1 MQLDVEEDTFT
12 ELAVD
17 ASQNG
22 KDVTEEFGEVYD
34 KFENF
39 DQNLKKQLDEKSFN
53 IKDDKSVEEVLREA
67 GWNLKN
73 NNIENF
79 VEWLNYDVYSG
90 E

>member
-39 DQNLKKQLDEKSFN
+39 DQNLK
-53 IKDDKSVEEVLREA
+53 
-67 GWNLKN
+67 
-73 NNIENF
+73 
-79 VEWLNYDVYSG
+79 
-90 E
+90 